1 MNAVVENGI
10 DRPSLI
16 VQHEE
21 VEDLLDEL
29 DIYMFSMQAEMH
41 RAGECADELANMC
54 YEVDR
59 CNEPIALDPAR
70 PNERFRELLAL
81 IGADAP
87 ESLSAASG
95 ADVRTCAAVLENP
108 IGCDACLRV
117 SVVSGLETR
126 SADVIWSKP
135 SGKDAYS
142 VGDMLYLWMRE
153 NFRTCD
159 ACLRVS
165 VVSGLET
172 RSADVIW
179 SKPSGKDAYSVGDML
194 YLWMREN
201 FRTPFIYVQDVYAGR
216 VKTKLVGAVD
226 SLTPNELLSLDKRDA
241 VTALKKM
248 ASGAA

>member
-153 NFRTCD
+153 NFRT
-159 ACLRVS
+159 
-165 VVSGLET
+165 
-172 RSADVIW
+172 
-179 SKPSGKDAYSVGDML
+179 
-194 YLWMREN
+194 
-201 FRTPFIYVQDVYAGR
+201 PFIYVQDVYAGR

>member
-54 YEVDR
+54 YGVDR

-153 NFRTCD
+153 NFRT
-159 ACLRVS
+159 
-165 VVSGLET
+165 
-172 RSADVIW
+172 
-179 SKPSGKDAYSVGDML
+179 
-194 YLWMREN
+194 
-201 FRTPFIYVQDVYAGR
+201 PFIYVQDVYAGR

>member
-10 DRPSLI
+10 DRPCLI

-54 YEVDR
+54 YGVDR
-59 CNEPIALDPAR
+59 CNEPIVLDPAR

-117 SVVSGLETR
+117 SVVNGLETR

-135 SGKDAYS
+135 SGE
-142 VGDMLYLWMRE
+142 G
-153 NFRTCD
+153 
-159 ACLRVS
+159 
-165 VVSGLET
+165 
-172 RSADVIW
+172 
-179 SKPSGKDAYSVGDML
+179 AYSVGDML

-201 FRTPFIYVQDVYAGR
+201 FRTPFIYVQDVYSGR

-226 SLTPNELLSLDKRDA
+226 SLTPDELLSLDKLDA
-241 VTALKKM
+241 VTALKEM
-248 ASGAA
+248 AGGAA

>member
-1 MNAVVENGI
+1 MNAVAENGI

-54 YEVDR
+54 YGVDR
-59 CNEPIALDPAR
+59 CNEPIVLDPAR

-126 SADVIWSKP
+126 SADLIWGKP
-135 SGKDAYS
+135 CGKS
-142 VGDMLYLWMRE
+142 
-153 NFRTCD
+153 
-159 ACLRVS
+159 
-165 VVSGLET
+165 
-172 RSADVIW
+172 
-179 SKPSGKDAYSVGDML
+179 AYSVGDML

-226 SLTPNELLSLDKRDA
+226 SLSPDELLSLDKLDA
-241 VTALKKM
+241 VTALKEM
-248 ASGAA
+248 AGGAA

>member
-10 DRPSLI
+10 DRPCLI

-21 VEDLLDEL
+21 IEDLLDEL

-135 SGKDAYS
+135 SGK
-142 VGDMLYLWMRE
+142 G
-153 NFRTCD
+153 
-159 ACLRVS
+159 
-165 VVSGLET
+165 
-172 RSADVIW
+172 
-179 SKPSGKDAYSVGDML
+179 AYSVGDML

-226 SLTPNELLSLDKRDA
+226 SLTPDELLSLDKLDA
-241 VTALKKM
+241 VTALKEM
-248 ASGAA
+248 AGGAA

>member
-1 MNAVVENGI
+1 MNTVVENGI

-16 VQHEE
+16 VQPEE

-54 YEVDR
+54 YGVDGY
-59 CNEPIALDPAR
+59 NEPTVLDPAR

-81 IGADAP
+81 IGADVP
-87 ESLSAASG
+87 ESLSAMSG
-95 ADVRTCAAVLENP
+95 ADVRACAAVLENP
-108 IGCDACLRV
+108 IECDAHLRV

-135 SGKDAYS
+135 SGKS
-142 VGDMLYLWMRE
+142 
-153 NFRTCD
+153 
-159 ACLRVS
+159 
-165 VVSGLET
+165 
-172 RSADVIW
+172 
-179 SKPSGKDAYSVGDML
+179 AYSVGDML

-226 SLTPNELLSLDKRDA
+226 SLTPDELLSLDKLDA
-241 VTALKKM
+241 VTVLKEM
-248 ASGAA
+248 ADGAA

>member
-10 DRPSLI
+10 DRPCLI

-21 VEDLLDEL
+21 IEDLLDEL

-54 YEVDR
+54 YGVDR
-59 CNEPIALDPAR
+59 CNDPIVLDPAR
-70 PNERFRELLAL
+70 PNERFHELLAL

-135 SGKDAYS
+135 SGK
-142 VGDMLYLWMRE
+142 G
-153 NFRTCD
+153 
-159 ACLRVS
+159 
-165 VVSGLET
+165 
-172 RSADVIW
+172 
-179 SKPSGKDAYSVGDML
+179 AYSVGDML

-226 SLTPNELLSLDKRDA
+226 SLTPDELLSLDKLDA
-241 VTALKKM
+241 VTALKEM
-248 ASGAA
+248 AGGAA

>member
-10 DRPSLI
+10 DRPCLI

-21 VEDLLDEL
+21 IEDLLDEL

-54 YEVDR
+54 YGVDR
-59 CNEPIALDPAR
+59 CNEPIVLDPAR
-70 PNERFRELLAL
+70 PNERFHELLAL

-153 NFRTCD
+153 NFRTFARLRCQRTGKAQRRCD
-159 ACLRVS
+159 
-165 VVSGLET
+165 LEQAE
-172 RSADVIW
+172 R
-179 SKPSGKDAYSVGDML
+179 K
-194 YLWMREN
+194 
-201 FRTPFIYVQDVYAGR
+201 GR
-216 VKTKLVGAVD
+216 VQ
-226 SLTPNELLSLDKRDA
+226 RW
-241 VTALKKM
+241 
-248 ASGAA
+248 